1 MRRVTTDMVSPS
13 SLNTLRSTHSD
24 HLYPGV
30 HCPVCRSLN
39 EKIFPILSVTEMTG
53 SFYNNFISS
62 TGFAILASYDQK
74 LVTLLWLTLSTPLL
88 CSS

>member
-13 SLNTLRSTHSD
+13 SLHTLRYTQSD
-24 HLYPGV
+24 TPPWCPLS
-30 HCPVCRSLN
+30 PVCRSLN

-62 TGFAILASYDQK
+62 AGFAILASYDQK
-74 LVTLLWLTLSTPLL
+74 LVTLL
-88 CSS
+88 